1 MIAHL
6 KGTLLRKMPASA
18 LLDVNG
24 VGYEVFIPLTT
35 YYELPGT
42 GEPLSFFIHTH
53 VREDALKLFGFLRE
67 DDKNIFETLIG
78 INKVGPKLALTIL
91 SGLSAQGLAQ
101 AVADQDVTRLS
112 AIPGVGSKTAERLV
126 LELKDKLAPLEPSSG
141 GAPVASNGVMIDA
154 LSALV
159 NLGYK
164 RPAAEQALKTVWK
177 NGPASLENLIKESL
191 NVLS

>member
-35 YYELPGT
+35 YYELPGP
-42 GEPLSFFIHTH
+42 GESLSFFIHTH

>member
-6 KGTLLRKMPASA
+6 KGTLIKKMPASA
-18 LLDVNG
+18 ILDVNG

-35 YYELPGT
+35 YYELPGP
-42 GEPLSFFIHTH
+42 GDALSFFIHTH
-53 VREDALKLFGFLRE
+53 VREDALKLYGFLSE
-67 DDKNIFETLIG
+67 ADKTVFETLIS

-101 AVADQDVTRLS
+101 AVAEQDVVRLN

-126 LELKDKLAPLEPSSG
+126 LELKDKLMPLEPSHG
-141 GAPVASNGVMIDA
+141 GTPVAANGVMSDA
-154 LSALV
+154 LSALI

-164 RPAAEQALKTVWK
+164 RPAAEQALKTVWQ
-177 NGPASLENLIKESL
+177 NGPSSLENLIKDSL

>member
-35 YYELPGT
+35 YYELPGP

-67 DDKNIFETLIG
+67 EKTFLFKN
-78 INKVGPKLALTIL
+78 P
-91 SGLSAQGLAQ
+91 LSAPFQPNPQNLVHSNTGLG
-101 AVADQDVTRLS
+101 L
-112 AIPGVGSKTAERLV
+112 
-126 LELKDKLAPLEPSSG
+126 
-141 GAPVASNGVMIDA
+141 PVF
-154 LSALV
+154 
-159 NLGYK
+159 
-164 RPAAEQALKTVWK
+164 
-177 NGPASLENLIKESL
+177 
-191 NVLS
+191 

>member
-6 KGTLLRKMPASA
+6 KGTLLKKTPASA

-24 VGYEVFIPLTT
+24 VGYQVFIPLTT
-35 YYELPGT
+35 YYELP
-42 GEPLSFFIHTH
+42 EPGDALSFFIHTH
-53 VREDALKLFGFLRE
+53 VREDALKLYGFLSE

-78 INKVGPKLALTIL
+78 VNKVGPKLALTIL

-101 AVADQDVTRLS
+101 AVSAQDVARLN

-126 LELKDKLAPLEPSSG
+126 LELKDKLAPLAPSP
-141 GAPVASNGVMIDA
+141 GAPAAANGVMSDA
-154 LSALV
+154 LSALI

-164 RPAAEQALKTVWK
+164 RPAAEQALKTVWQ

-191 NVLS
+191 NILS

>member
-6 KGTLLRKMPASA
+6 KGTLLKKMPASA
-18 LLDVNG
+18 ILDVNG
-24 VGYEVFIPLTT
+24 VGYQVFIPLTT
-35 YYELPGT
+35 YYELPELGDA
-42 GEPLSFFIHTH
+42 LSFFIHTH
-53 VREDALKLFGFLRE
+53 VREDALKLYGFLSE

-78 INKVGPKLALTIL
+78 VNKVGPKLALTIL

-101 AVADQDVTRLS
+101 AVSAQDVARLN

-126 LELKDKLAPLEPSSG
+126 LELKDKLAPLAPSPG
-141 GAPVASNGVMIDA
+141 TPAASNGVMSDA
-154 LSALV
+154 LSALI

-164 RPAAEQALKTVWK
+164 RPAAEQALKTVWQ

-191 NVLS
+191 NILS

>member
-6 KGTLLRKMPASA
+6 KGTLLKKTPASA

-24 VGYEVFIPLTT
+24 VGYLVFIPLTT
-35 YYELPGT
+35 YYELPELGDT
-42 GEPLSFFIHTH
+42 LSFFIHTH
-53 VREDALKLFGFLRE
+53 VREDALKLYGFLSE

-78 INKVGPKLALTIL
+78 VNKVGPKLALTIL

-101 AVADQDVTRLS
+101 AVSAQDIARLN

-126 LELKDKLAPLEPSSG
+126 LELKDKLAPLAPSP
-141 GAPVASNGVMIDA
+141 GAPAASNGVMSDA
-154 LSALV
+154 LSALI

-164 RPAAEQALKTVWK
+164 RPAAEQALKTVWQ

-191 NVLS
+191 NILS

>member
-6 KGTLLRKMPASA
+6 KGTLIKKMPASA
-18 LLDVNG
+18 ILDVNG

-35 YYELPGT
+35 YYELPGP
-42 GEPLSFFIHTH
+42 GDALSFFIHTH
-53 VREDALKLFGFLRE
+53 VREDALKLYGFLSE

-78 INKVGPKLALTIL
+78 VNKVGPKLALTIL

-101 AVADQDVTRLS
+101 AVAEQDVVRLN

-126 LELKDKLAPLEPSSG
+126 LELKDKLMPLEPSHG
-141 GAPVASNGVMIDA
+141 GTPVAANGVMSDA
-154 LSALV
+154 LSALI

-164 RPAAEQALKTVWK
+164 RPAAEQALKTVWQ
-177 NGPASLENLIKESL
+177 NGPSSLENLIKDSL